1 MNFFDRGGDRLISWE
16 QVQEEKSDAE
26 ENSKTEGHHSTVP
39 IINVNT

>member
-26 ENSKTEGHHSTVP
+26 ENSKTEGHDSTVP
-39 IINVNT
+39 VINVNT